1 MHALT
6 YEWRRLTGLRSTWW
20 VGVLVLAAGAAVE
33 LMTVRHLL
41 GGAHDPVRAMTAAV
55 PLLPLP
61 LAALG
66 AGAVGALSAGR
77 EARDPSLLPLVLSPW
92 RRLRLLTAKLV
103 LVAGYALALGLLT
116 ELGGLLLLRFARPD
130 GRAMV
135 GMLDRS
141 PAPYQLA
148 GFLALSVA
156 AGWIGLLA
164 AAVFRAAAA
173 GMLAVL
179 VVPVLVQ
186 PLGRIAARAAGR
198 AGKAGASGAGGAGHG
213 WHGLLPYGSGRGWV
227 FGPLSG
233 LRAAADTVPGTAALA
248 AVAGA
253 AVPVVLLL
261 VGYLVLLPRR
271 RGL

>member
-6 YEWRRLTGLRSTWW
+6 YEWRRMTGLRSTWW
-20 VGVLVLAAGAAVE
+20 IAVVVLAAGAAVE

-41 GGAHDPVRAMTAAV
+41 GGTQDPVRVMTAAV

-66 AGAVGALSAGR
+66 VGAVGALSAGR
-77 EARDPSLLPLVLSPW
+77 EARDPSLLPLLLSPW
-92 RRLRLLTAKLV
+92 RRLRLLFAKLL
-103 LVAGYALALGLLT
+103 LVAGYALVLGLLT
-116 ELGGLLLLRFARPD
+116 EIGGLLLLRFARPD
-130 GRAMV
+130 GQALI
-135 GMLDRS
+135 GTLDRA

-179 VVPVLVQ
+179 VVPVLAQ
-186 PLGRIAARAAGR
+186 PLVRLAARSAEASAGT
-198 AGKAGASGAGGAGHG
+198 AGG
-213 WHGLLPYGSGRGWV
+213 WRTLLPYGSGRGWV

-233 LRAAADTVPGTAALA
+233 FRAAAGTVPGAAAAA

-253 AVPVVLLL
+253 AVPVLLL
-261 VGYLVLLPRR
+261 LIGYLLLLLR
-271 RGL
+271 RGRL